1 MKEINEG
8 SKWCKYMDGGA
19 QFTLYRAVG
28 FYYVDWDFSNTI
40 LSGSSPGDSSSSSSS
55 TRYKCIEE

>member
-1 MKEINEG
+1 MKEL
-8 SKWCKYMDGGA
+8 CKFMDGGA

-28 FYYVDWDFSNTI
+28 FYYVDGDFSNTI